1 MSAGPQA
8 GDPAPDAT
16 LLDSEGHGVQLSSF
30 WRERPVVLVFLR
42 YFGCPFC
49 QMHVVKLRE
58 DQELFQLAGAVVVLI
73 GQGSPEEGAGFC
85 RRKHLPFP
93 CLLDGDKS
101 AYRAYGLRRRNLAVV
116 VSPHIVGPFVRAN
129 LNPETRQRGLE
140 GGDFFQMPGTFVVD
154 REGVVR
160 LAHRNRTIA
169 DSPPNQLLLEI
180 LARLAEP
187 ASPTAEGQGGQRSVI

>member
-1 MSAGPQA
+1 MIARPQV

-16 LLDSEGHGVQLSSF
+16 LVDGEGLRLQLSSF
-30 WRERPVVLVFLR
+30 WSASPTVLVFLR

-58 DQELFQLAGAVVVLI
+58 DRGLFEAARAAVVLV
-73 GQGSPEEGAGFC
+73 GQGSPEQGAGFC
-85 RRKHLPFP
+85 QRKHLPFP
-93 CLLDGDKS
+93 CLLDAEKV

-116 VSPHIVGPFVRAN
+116 VSPAIAVPFVRAN

-154 REGVVR
+154 TTGIVR

-169 DSPPNQLLLEI
+169 DSPSNHALLDVI
-180 LARLAEP
+180 ARVGQP
-187 ASPTAEGQGGQRSVI
+187 AGETESPPEGR

>member
-1 MSAGPQA
+1 MSAGPQV
-8 GDPAPDAT
+8 GDPAPDAI
-16 LLDSEGHGVQLSSF
+16 LLAGGGGRVQLSSF
-30 WRERPVVLVFLR
+30 WKERPAVLVFLR

-58 DQELFQLAGAVVVLI
+58 DQQLFRDAGAAVVLV

-85 RRKHLPFP
+85 QRKHLPFP

-116 VSPHIVGPFVRAN
+116 VSPRIAVPFVRAN

-154 REGVVR
+154 IAGIVR

-169 DSPPNQLLLEI
+169 DSPPNHALLDV
-180 LARLAEP
+180 LAGLNVDNTSDR
-187 ASPTAEGQGGQRSVI
+187 SGGPIDRR

>member
-1 MSAGPQA
+1 MSVGPQP
-8 GDPAPDAT
+8 GDPAPEAS
-16 LLDSEGHGVQLSSF
+16 LLDAEGRRVQLSSF
-30 WRERPVVLVFLR
+30 WKERRVVLVFLR

-58 DQELFQLAGAVVVLI
+58 DQQLFREAEAEVVLV

-85 RRKHLPFP
+85 QRKHLPFP

-116 VSPHIVGPFVRAN
+116 VSPRIAVPFVRAN
-129 LNPETRQRGLE
+129 LNSETRQRGLE

-154 REGVVR
+154 VGGVIL

-169 DSPPNQLLLEI
+169 DSPPNHLLLEV
-180 LARLAEP
+180 LAKLEEP
-187 ASPTAEGQGGQRSVI
+187 ATPPAQAD

>member
-1 MSAGPQA
+1 MSVGPQP
-8 GDPAPDAT
+8 GDPAPDAS
-16 LLDSEGHGVQLSSF
+16 LLDAEGRRVQLSSF
-30 WRERPVVLVFLR
+30 WKERRVVLVFLR

-58 DQELFQLAGAVVVLI
+58 DQQLFREAEAEVVLV

-85 RRKHLPFP
+85 QRKHLPFP

-116 VSPHIVGPFVRAN
+116 VSPRIAVPFVRAN
-129 LNPETRQRGLE
+129 LNSETRQRGLE

-154 REGVVR
+154 VGGVIL

-169 DSPPNQLLLEI
+169 DSPPNHLLLEV
-180 LARLAEP
+180 LAKLKEP
-187 ASPTAEGQGGQRSVI
+187 ATPPAQAD

>member
-1 MSAGPQA
+1 MTRAPRV
-8 GDPAPDAT
+8 GDPAPDAS
-16 LLDSEGHGVQLSSF
+16 LLDPGGVAVSLASH
-30 WRERPVVLVFLR
+30 WRDRPAVLVFLR

-58 DQELFQLAGAVVVLI
+58 DQQLFREAEAEVVLV

-85 RRKHLPFP
+85 QRKHLPFP

-116 VSPHIVGPFVRAN
+116 VSPRIAVPFVRAN
-129 LNPETRQRGLE
+129 LNSETRQRGLE

-154 REGVVR
+154 VGGVVL

-169 DSPPNQLLLEI
+169 DSPANHVLLEV
-180 LARLAEP
+180 LAKLKEP
-187 ASPTAEGQGGQRSVI
+187 VTPPAQAD

>member
-16 LLDSEGHGVQLSSF
+16 LLDSEGQPVRLSSF
-30 WRERPVVLVFLR
+30 WSERPAVLVFLR

-58 DQELFQLAGAVVVLI
+58 DQELFQRVGAVVVLI

-93 CLLDGDKS
+93 CLLDGDRS

-116 VSPHIVGPFVRAN
+116 ASPQIVAPFVRAN

-154 REGVVR
+154 QAGTIR
-160 LAHRNRTIA
+160 LTHRNRTIA
-169 DSPPNQLLLEI
+169 DSPPNQTLLDL
-180 LARLAEP
+180 LAGLAEP
-187 ASPTAEGQGGQRSVI
+187 AAPPAGV

>member
-1 MSAGPQA
+1 MSVGPQP
-8 GDPAPDAT
+8 GDPAPDAS
-16 LLDSEGHGVQLSSF
+16 LLDAEGRRVQLSSF
-30 WRERPVVLVFLR
+30 WKERRVVLVFLR

-58 DQELFQLAGAVVVLI
+58 DQQLFREAEAEVVLV

-85 RRKHLPFP
+85 QRKHLPFP

-116 VSPHIVGPFVRAN
+116 VSPRIAVPFVRAN
-129 LNPETRQRGLE
+129 LNSETRQRGLE

-154 REGVVR
+154 VGGVVL

-169 DSPPNQLLLEI
+169 DSPANHVLLEV
-180 LARLAEP
+180 LAKLKEP
-187 ASPTAEGQGGQRSVI
+187 ATPPAQAD

>member
-1 MSAGPQA
+1 MSAGPQV
-8 GDPAPDAT
+8 GDPAPDAI
-16 LLDSEGHGVQLSSF
+16 LLNSEGDPVPLSSF
-30 WRERPVVLVFLR
+30 WRERPAVVVFLR

-58 DQELFQLAGAVVVLI
+58 EQQLFRDAGAVVVLV

-85 RRKHLPFP
+85 QRKHLPFP
-93 CLLDGDKS
+93 CLLDTDKS

-116 VSPHIVGPFVRAN
+116 MSPRVAVPFVRAN
-129 LNPETRQRGLE
+129 MNPETRQRGLE

-154 REGVVR
+154 ISGTVR

-169 DSPPNQLLLEI
+169 DSPPNHALLEA
-180 LARLAEP
+180 LAGLRQPAGPPAE
-187 ASPTAEGQGGQRSVI
+187 AG